1 MRSDEGNRA
10 SEVVRSTGDGDDL
23 ERYVLVAEDD
33 LEMRRMLA
41 AVLRASGYRVVE
53 ARNGME
59 LLDVLVDHLPPRPG
73 GRLDLIVSDIR
84 MPGLTGM
91 EVLEGMRLEPGF
103 PPMILITAFGD
114 LDTHQAAERFGVVAM
129 LDKPFQLEG
138 LMQLVGQI
146 VPLAPAA
153 V

>member
-1 MRSDEGNRA
+1 MKVDGIEKAAASNRPAEVDE
-10 SEVVRSTGDGDDL
+10 DW

-41 AVLRASGYRVVE
+41 AVLRASGYRVIE

-59 LLDVLVDHLPPRPG
+59 LLDLLVDYLPPRPG
-73 GRLDLIVSDIR
+73 WRVDLIISDVR

-114 LDTHQAAERFGVVAM
+114 QDTHRAAERFGVIAM
-129 LDKPFQLEG
+129 LDKPFSLED
-138 LMQLVGQI
+138 LVELVEQI
-146 VPLAPAA
+146 VPLAPTPN
-153 V
+153 